1 MHPFL
6 GKSIRKKK
14 MKKKIVGLMLA
25 VLMVFAVFAGCAA
38 PAEESVTPASSES
51 DGEKASAEPT
61 ASQEA
66 PASAEGEAKA
76 DGSGLTFAFIVPG
89 LDANW
94 YVEIADS
101 FKYAAE
107 EVGAEVMILPSD
119 YDVDKEV
126 ANIDLCVT
134 EQVDGLCMFSFNENG
149 AALAAKKMQEAGIP
163 LIVPDS
169 VGQALNKGADLAA
182 CVDFDW
188 EEMGH
193 MYADWMA
200 ENTTGDYVIITG
212 NFEHYPCIYVNKGM
226 EDRSKELGKNNLIDI
241 RDADYNPDKA
251 AAAAEDLIN
260 GGLEFETIFVMQE
273 EMAAAVVRVLK
284 NAGKLNN
291 PYKVISQ
298 NGQEMGIEMIKNGDM
313 QMTISSSPG
322 LEGYICFR
330 MLYSQQQGKIDYKNE
345 QKMVPI
351 MAVTQADTEN
361 IDPKVIIP
369 WHRDP
374 IFKELTA
381 EFFPELMWY

>member
-1 MHPFL
+1 M
-6 GKSIRKKK
+6 RKRK

-25 VLMVFAVFAGCAA
+25 VLMVVAVFAGCAA
-38 PAEESVTPASSES
+38 PAEESAAPTSSEG
-51 DGEKASAEPT
+51 GEQASAAPA

-66 PASAEGEAKA
+66 PVSAEGEAKA
-76 DGSGLTFAFIVPG
+76 DGSGLRFAFIVPG

-107 EVGAEVMILPSD
+107 EIGAEVMILPSD

-126 ANIDLCVT
+126 ANIDLCIT
-134 EQVDGLCMFSFNENG
+134 EKVDGLCMFSFNENG

-226 EDRSKELGKNNLIDI
+226 QERSEELGKNKCLDI

-260 GGLEFETIFVMQE
+260 GGLDFETIFVMNE
-273 EMAAAVVRVLK
+273 DMAAAVVRVLK

-291 PYKVISQ
+291 PYKVIAQ
-298 NGQEMGIEMIKNGDM
+298 NGQDMGIEMVKNGDM
-313 QMTISSSPG
+313 AMTISSSPG

-330 MLYSQQQGKIDYKNE
+330 MLYSQLEEKINYLNE
-345 QKMVPI
+345 QKMIPI
-351 MAVTQADTEN
+351 AAVTKEDTEN
-361 IDPKVIIP
+361 MDPKVIIP

>member
-1 MHPFL
+1 MKRFL
-6 GKSIRKKK
+6 S
-14 MKKKIVGLMLA
+14 VLLTLA
-25 VLMVFAVFAGCAA
+25 LVLSFAGCAG
-38 PAEESVTPASSES
+38 TPAS
-51 DGEKASAEPT
+51 T
-61 ASQEA
+61 APST
-66 PASAEGEAKA
+66 PASGEPASKPAAETEDDK
-76 DGSGLTFAFIVPG
+76 LVFAFIIPG

-94 YVEIADS
+94 YVEIVDS

-107 EVGAEVMILPSD
+107 EIGAEVLVLPSD

-149 AALAAKKMQEAGIP
+149 AALAAKKMEEAGIP

-188 EEMGH
+188 EEMGR

-226 EDRSKELGKNNLIDI
+226 EERSKELGVNKLLDI

-260 GGLEFETIFVMQE
+260 GGLDFETIFVMQE
-273 EMAAAVVRVLK
+273 EMASAVVRVLK
-284 NAGKLNN
+284 NSGKLNN
-291 PYKVISQ
+291 PYKVITQ
-298 NGQEMGIEMIKNGDM
+298 NGQDMGIEMVKNGDV

-330 MLYSQQQGKIDYKNE
+330 MLYSQYMGKIDYLNE
-345 QKMVPI
+345 QKMIPI
-351 MAVTQADTEN
+351 AAVEQEDTEN
-361 IDPKVIIP
+361 PDPKVIIP
-369 WHRDP
+369 WHRNE

-381 EFFPELMWY
+381 EFYPELMWY

>member
-1 MHPFL
+1 
-6 GKSIRKKK
+6 
-14 MKKKIVGLMLA
+14 MKKICKLLA
-25 VLMVFAVFAGCAA
+25 LALVLSMVVCAVPSLA
-38 PAEESVTPASSES
+38 
-51 DGEKASAEPT
+51 
-61 ASQEA
+61 EA
-66 PASAEGEAKA
+66 PAG
-76 DGSGLTFAFIVPG
+76 DQLTFAFIIPS

-94 YVEIADS
+94 YAEIVDS
-101 FKYAAE
+101 FKYGAE
-107 EVGAEVMILPSD
+107 EIGAEVLVLSSD

-126 ANIDLCVT
+126 ANIDLCIT
-134 EQVDGLCMFSFNENG
+134 EKVDGLCMFSFNENG
-149 AALAAKKMQEAGIP
+149 AALAAKKLSAEGIP
-163 LIVPDS
+163 VIVPDS
-169 VGQALNKGADLAA
+169 VGQALGKGSDFMG

-193 MYADWMA
+193 MYAEWMA
-200 ENTTGDYVIITG
+200 ANTTGDFVIITG

-226 EDRSKELGKNNLIDI
+226 EDKSNELGKNKLIDI

-273 EMAAAVVRVLK
+273 EMASAVVRVLK

-291 PYKVISQ
+291 PYKVITQ
-298 NGQEMGIEMIKNGDM
+298 NGQPMGIEMVKNGDL

-330 MLYSQQQGKIDYKNE
+330 MLYSQIMGKIDYKNE

-351 MAVTQADTEN
+351 AGVLQKDAEN
-361 IDPKVIIP
+361 PDPKVISP

-374 IFKELTA
+374 IFVELTKD
-381 EFFPELMWY
+381 FYPELMWY

>member
-1 MHPFL
+1 
-6 GKSIRKKK
+6 
-14 MKKKIVGLMLA
+14 MKKVISLALTLLMALSLVA
-25 VLMVFAVFAGCAA
+25 CAA
-38 PAEESVTPASSES
+38 PAAAPAELAAAAEPAQAAEPAAATAEP
-51 DGEKASAEPT
+51 EKA
-61 ASQEA
+61 
-66 PASAEGEAKA
+66 
-76 DGSGLTFAFIVPG
+76 LTFAFIIPS

-94 YVEIADS
+94 YVEIVDS

-107 EVGAEVMILPSD
+107 EVGAEVLVLPSD

-134 EQVDGLCMFSFNENG
+134 EKVDGLCMFSFNENG
-149 AALAAKKMQEAGIP
+149 AALAAEKMSAAGIP
-163 LIVPDS
+163 IIVPDS
-169 VGQALNKGADLAA
+169 VGQALNKGADLMA

-188 EEMGH
+188 YKMGQ

-200 ENTTGDYVIITG
+200 ENTTGDFVIITG

-226 EDRSKELGKNNLIDI
+226 EDRANELGKNKLLDI

-260 GGLEFETIFVMQE
+260 GGLDFETIFVMQE
-273 EMAAAVVRVLK
+273 EMASAVVRVLK

-291 PYKVISQ
+291 PYKVITQ
-298 NGQEMGIEMIKNGDM
+298 NGQEMGIELVKTGDL

-330 MLYSQQQGKIDYKNE
+330 MLYSQINGKINYLNE

-351 MAVTQADTEN
+351 SAVLQADAQN
-361 IDPKVIIP
+361 PDPKVIIP

-374 IFKELTA
+374 IFKELTQ
-381 EFFPELMWY
+381 EYFPELMWY

>member
-1 MHPFL
+1 
-6 GKSIRKKK
+6 
-14 MKKKIVGLMLA
+14 MKKILSIFLIL
-25 VLMVFAVFAGCAA
+25 VLLFTFAGCSNTGGDTG
-38 PAEESVTPASSES
+38 ETGGETTPE
-51 DGEKASAEPT
+51 DDK
-61 ASQEA
+61 
-66 PASAEGEAKA
+66 
-76 DGSGLTFAFIVPG
+76 LVFAFIIPG

-94 YVEIADS
+94 YVEICDS
-101 FKYAAE
+101 FEYAAE
-107 EVGAEVMILPSD
+107 EIGAEVLILPSD

-149 AALAAKKMQEAGIP
+149 AALAAKKMAEAGIP
-163 LIVPDS
+163 IIVPDS
-169 VGQALNKGADLAA
+169 VGQALGKGADLAA

-200 ENTTGDYVIITG
+200 ENTTGDFVIITG

-226 EDRSKELGKNNLIDI
+226 EDRANELGVNKLIDI

-284 NAGKLNN
+284 NSGKLNN
-291 PYKVISQ
+291 PYRVITQ
-298 NGQEMGIEMIKNGDM
+298 NGQDMGIEMVKNGDIS
-313 QMTISSSPG
+313 MTISSSPG

-330 MLYSQQQGKIDYKNE
+330 MLYSQYMGKINYLNE
-345 QKMVPI
+345 QKMIPI
-351 MAVTQADTEN
+351 AAVEQADTEN
-361 IDPKVIIP
+361 PDPKVIIP
-369 WHRDP
+369 WHRNE

-381 EFFPELMWY
+381 EFYPELMWY

>member
-1 MHPFL
+1 M
-6 GKSIRKKK
+6 RKRK

-25 VLMVFAVFAGCAA
+25 VLMVVAVFAGCAA
-38 PAEESVTPASSES
+38 PAEESAASTSS
-51 DGEKASAEPT
+51 SGGEKTSAEP
-61 ASQEA
+61 AVSQEA
-66 PASAEGEAKA
+66 SDGAEGETKA
-76 DGSGLTFAFIVPG
+76 DGSGLRFAFIVPG

-107 EVGAEVMILPSD
+107 EIGAEVMILPSD

-126 ANIDLCVT
+126 ANIDLCIT
-134 EQVDGLCMFSFNENG
+134 EKVDGLCMFSFNENG

-226 EDRSKELGKNNLIDI
+226 QERSEELGKNKCLDI

-260 GGLEFETIFVMQE
+260 GGLDFETIFVMNE
-273 EMAAAVVRVLK
+273 DMAAAVVRVLK

-291 PYKVISQ
+291 PYKVIAQ
-298 NGQEMGIEMIKNGDM
+298 NGQDMGIEMVKNGDM
-313 QMTISSSPG
+313 AMTISSSPG

-330 MLYSQQQGKIDYKNE
+330 MLYSQLEEKINYLNE
-345 QKMVPI
+345 QKMIPI
-351 MAVTQADTEN
+351 AAVTKEDTEN
-361 IDPKVIIP
+361 MDPKVIIP

>member
-1 MHPFL
+1 MVSVHKR
-6 GKSIRKKK
+6 G
-14 MKKKIVGLMLA
+14 MKKVISLTLVLLLA
-25 VLMVFAVFAGCAA
+25 LSLVACAA
-38 PAEESVTPASSES
+38 PAATTTTETA
-51 DGEKASAEPT
+51 AEP
-61 ASQEA
+61 AQAAEPAAEA
-66 PASAEGEAKA
+66 AEPEKTV
-76 DGSGLTFAFIVPG
+76 TFAFIIPS

-94 YVEIADS
+94 YVEIVDS

-107 EVGAEVMILPSD
+107 EVGAEVLVLPSD

-134 EQVDGLCMFSFNENG
+134 EKVDGLCMFSFNENG
-149 AALAAKKMQEAGIP
+149 AALAAEKMSAAGIP
-163 LIVPDS
+163 IVVPDS
-169 VGQALNKGADLAA
+169 VGQALNKGADLMA

-188 EEMGH
+188 YKMGQ

-200 ENTTGDYVIITG
+200 ANTTGDFVIITG

-226 EDRSKELGKNNLIDI
+226 EDRANELGKNKLLDI

-273 EMAAAVVRVLK
+273 EMASAVVRVLK

-291 PYKVISQ
+291 PYKVITQ
-298 NGQEMGIEMIKNGDM
+298 NGQEMGIELVKTGDL

-330 MLYSQQQGKIDYKNE
+330 MLYSQINGKINYLNE

-351 MAVTQADTEN
+351 SAVLQADAQN
-361 IDPKVIIP
+361 PDPKVIIP

-374 IFKELTA
+374 IFKELTQ
-381 EFFPELMWY
+381 EYYPELMWY

>member
-1 MHPFL
+1 M
-6 GKSIRKKK
+6 RKRK

-25 VLMVFAVFAGCAA
+25 VLMVVAVFAGCAA
-38 PAEESVTPASSES
+38 PAKESAAPTSSES
-51 DGEKASAEPT
+51 GEQASAEPA

-66 PASAEGEAKA
+66 PVSAEGEAKA
-76 DGSGLTFAFIVPG
+76 DGSGLRFAFIVPG

-107 EVGAEVMILPSD
+107 EIGAEVMILPSD

-126 ANIDLCVT
+126 ANIDLCIT
-134 EQVDGLCMFSFNENG
+134 EKVDGLCMFSFNENG

-226 EDRSKELGKNNLIDI
+226 QERSEELGKNKCLDI

-260 GGLEFETIFVMQE
+260 GGLDFETIFVMNE
-273 EMAAAVVRVLK
+273 DMAAAVVRVLK

-291 PYKVISQ
+291 PYKVIAQ
-298 NGQEMGIEMIKNGDM
+298 NGQDMGIEMVKNGDM
-313 QMTISSSPG
+313 AMTISSSPG

-330 MLYSQQQGKIDYKNE
+330 MLYSQLEGKINYLNE
-345 QKMVPI
+345 QKMIPI
-351 MAVTQADTEN
+351 AAVTKEDTEN
-361 IDPKVIIP
+361 MDPKVIIP

>member
-1 MHPFL
+1 MY
-6 GKSIRKKK
+6 KR
-14 MKKKIVGLMLA
+14 
-25 VLMVFAVFAGCAA
+25 
-38 PAEESVTPASSES
+38 
-51 DGEKASAEPT
+51 
-61 ASQEA
+61 Q
-66 PASAEGEAKA
+66 
-76 DGSGLTFAFIVPG
+76 
-89 LDANW
+89 
-94 YVEIADS
+94 
-101 FKYAAE
+101 
-107 EVGAEVMILPSD
+107 D

-126 ANIDLCVT
+126 ANIDLCIT
-134 EQVDGLCMFSFNENG
+134 EKVDGLCMFSFNENG

-226 EDRSKELGKNNLIDI
+226 QERSEELGKNKCLDI

-345 QKMVPI
+345 QKMIPI
-351 MAVTQADTEN
+351 TSVTQADTEN

-381 EFFPELMWY
+381 EYFPELMWY

>member
-1 MHPFL
+1 MALDNVLCHTMN
-6 GKSIRKKK
+6 G
-14 MKKKIVGLMLA
+14 MKRRVLCLLLVVILFTA
-25 VLMVFAVFAGCAA
+25 VIAGCASPAA
-38 PAEESVTPASSES
+38 PAASDSS
-51 DGEKASAEPT
+51 AS
-61 ASQEA
+61 
-66 PASAEGEAKA
+66 GDK
-76 DGSGLTFAFIVPG
+76 LTFAFIIPS

-94 YVEIADS
+94 YVEIVDS

-107 EVGAEVMILPSD
+107 EIGAEVLVLPSD

-134 EQVDGLCMFSFNENG
+134 EKVNGLCMFSFNENG
-149 AALAAKKMQEAGIP
+149 AALAAKKMAEAKIP

-188 EEMGH
+188 LEMGH

-200 ENTTGDYVIITG
+200 ENTTGDFVIITG
-212 NFEHYPCIYVNKGM
+212 NFEHYPCIYVNQGM
-226 EDRSKELGKNNLIDI
+226 KERSEELGKNKLLDV

-291 PYKVISQ
+291 PYKVITQ
-298 NGQEMGIEMIKNGDM
+298 NGQDMGIEMVKTGDL

-330 MLYSQQQGKIDYKNE
+330 MLYSQYMGKINYKNE

-351 MAVTQADTEN
+351 SPVVKADAEN
-361 IDPKVIIP
+361 PDPKVIVP
-369 WHRDP
+369 WHRNEV
-374 IFKELTA
+374 FKELTK
-381 EFFPELMWY
+381 EFYPELMWY